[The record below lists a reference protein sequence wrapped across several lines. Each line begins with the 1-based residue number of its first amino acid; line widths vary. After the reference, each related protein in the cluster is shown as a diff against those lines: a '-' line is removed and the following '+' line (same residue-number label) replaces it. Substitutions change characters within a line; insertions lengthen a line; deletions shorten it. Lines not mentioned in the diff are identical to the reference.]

1 MPRLYF
7 NSQELASKYFLRF
20 RMRIASLPN
29 DIKNDTRKF
38 QITGSYIKPIILCA
52 INFLLKKNRKSDV
65 SRIEVVN
72 LRGYKYSY
80 IQFEIGEHE
89 CVQR

>member
-1 MPRLYF
+1 MSRLDF
-7 NSQELASKYFLRF
+7 NSQEHTLKYFLRF

-29 DIKNDTRKF
+29 DLKNDTRKF
-38 QITGSYIKPIILCA
+38 QIIGSYIKPIILCA
-52 INFLLKKNRKSDV
+52 INFLLKKSGKSDV

-80 IQFEIGEHE
+80 THLEMGEH
-89 CVQR
+89 